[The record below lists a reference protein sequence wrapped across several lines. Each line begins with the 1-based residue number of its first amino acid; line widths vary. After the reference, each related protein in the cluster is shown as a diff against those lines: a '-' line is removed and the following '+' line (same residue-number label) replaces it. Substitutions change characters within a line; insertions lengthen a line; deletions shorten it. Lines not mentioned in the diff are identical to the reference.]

1 MRERK
6 MSRDRM
12 LGNPTVTKLAE
23 IRYQQSVMKPEK
35 EQLGGTEGK
44 PESPVPLPREMIM
57 KEDVSLALRATEKTG
72 KQRTQCVLWIWGSRR
87 SLVTLVG

>member
-35 EQLGGTEGK
+35 EQLEVPK
-44 PESPVPLPREMIM
+44 ENQKAQFPSPE
-57 KEDVSLALRATEKTG
+57 K
-72 KQRTQCVLWIWGSRR
+72 
-87 SLVTLVG
+87 